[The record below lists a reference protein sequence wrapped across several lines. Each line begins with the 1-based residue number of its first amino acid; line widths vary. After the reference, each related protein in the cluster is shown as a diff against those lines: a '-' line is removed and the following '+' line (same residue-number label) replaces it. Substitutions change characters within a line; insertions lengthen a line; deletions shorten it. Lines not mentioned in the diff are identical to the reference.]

1 MTQNKP
7 KSTAKNSITIKDR
20 VTFFSGVSLLIVCLT
35 YLWWQSV
42 QSHALVKVPN
52 LTSPNPNAYT
62 YFKEANNLIFDRKA
76 IDAIPTPT
84 ARLRNPAVRFDN
96 KEATRLVDENQK
108 ALQKLREGIGLPY
121 QEPIP
126 IKYFGIAQEDNFYT
140 LGKLLLLSAMI
151 KASKQ
156 DWQGATSEEVNLLEM
171 IYATQLG
178 DLTNKS
184 VFGQTLFTNIPRNL
198 PITTQHL
205 NAKQCKTA
213 ISRIETMLA
222 REPDLAKHLT
232 NEKWRVVTE
241 IDECFKQLKTMKQED
256 LDGKK
261 SYFGTLSENQTLE
274 LRALNQRDLMKTE
287 IDKMDAEIANLASPT
302 LMAGNT
308 IQFQNFG
315 LTNWFTTDPQTWKKN
330 HAKIRSECISI
341 LFHFAIQAYRVEHNK
356 LPPSIEALS
365 PEYVSKSYIDP
376 LYGRG
381 AFKLQIKGAQYQI
394 MNSVGLPSQQ
404 YR

>member
-7 KSTAKNSITIKDR
+7 KSTAKNSITPSDR
-20 VTFFSGVSLLIVCLT
+20 VTFFSGVSLLVVCLT

-52 LTSPNPNAYT
+52 LTTPNPNAYA
-62 YFKEANNLIFDRKA
+62 YFKAANNLILDRKA
-76 IDAIPTPT
+76 IDSIPTPT
-84 ARLRNPAVRFDN
+84 ARLRNPAASFDN
-96 KEATRLVDENQK
+96 EEATRLVDENQK

-126 IKYFGIAQEDNFYT
+126 TIYFGIAQEDNFFT
-140 LGKLLLLSAMI
+140 LGKLLLLSARI
-151 KASKQ
+151 KTSKQ
-156 DWQGATSEEVNLLEM
+156 DWHGATSEEVNLLEM

-184 VFGQTLFTNIPRNL
+184 VSGQTLYTILPNNL

-222 REPDLAKHLT
+222 REPDLAKLLT

-261 SYFGTLSENQTLE
+261 SYFGTLSENQALE
-274 LRALNQRDLMKTE
+274 LRSLNQRDLMKTE
-287 IDKMDAEIANLASPT
+287 IDKMNAEIANLASPT

-315 LTNWFTTDPQTWKKN
+315 STDWFTTDPQTWKKN
-330 HAKIRSECISI
+330 HAKIRSECISTI
-341 LFHFAIQAYRVEHNK
+341 FHLAIQAYQVEHGK

-365 PEYVSKSYIDP
+365 PEYVSKNYIDQI
-376 LYGRG
+376 YGRG
-381 AFKLQIKGAQYQI
+381 AFKLHINGSQYQI
-394 MNSVGLPSQQ
+394 LNSVGQPSQQ

>member
-7 KSTAKNSITIKDR
+7 KSTAENSITPSDR
-20 VTFFSGVSLLIVCLT
+20 VTFFSGVSLLVVCLT

-42 QSHALVKVPN
+42 QSHALIKVPS
-52 LTSPNPNAYT
+52 LTAPNPNAYT
-62 YFKEANNLIFDRKA
+62 YFKEANALIVDRKA
-76 IDAIPTPT
+76 IDAIPTLTVRLRKPT
-84 ARLRNPAVRFDN
+84 ASFDTG
-96 KEATRLVDENQK
+96 EAKRLVDENQK
-108 ALQKLREGIGLPY
+108 ALRKIREGIGLPY

-126 IKYFGIAQEDNFYT
+126 IKYFDISQEDNFIT
-140 LGKLLLLSAMI
+140 LGKLLLLSARI

-156 DWQGATSEEVNLLEM
+156 DWQGATSEEVDVLEM

-184 VFGQTLFTNIPRNL
+184 VSGQTLYTNLLNNL
-198 PITTQHL
+198 PMTTQHL

-213 ISRIETMLA
+213 ISRIETLLA
-222 REPDLAKHLT
+222 REPDLAKLLT

-241 IDECFKQLKTMKQED
+241 IDECFKQLKTLKQED
-256 LDGKK
+256 LEGKK
-261 SYFGTLSENQTLE
+261 SYFGTLSENQALE
-274 LRALNQRDLMKTE
+274 LRSLNQRDLMKTE
-287 IDKMDAEIANLASPT
+287 IDKMDAEITNLASPT
-302 LMAGNT
+302 LIAGNT

-315 LTNWFTTDPQTWKKN
+315 STDWFTTYPQTWEKN

-341 LFHFAIQAYRVEHNK
+341 IFHLAIQAYRVEHGR

-365 PEYVSKSYIDP
+365 PEYVSKSYTDP

-381 AFKLQIKGAQYQI
+381 AFKLQINGSQYQI
-394 MNSVGLPSQQ
+394 LNSVGQPSQQ